1 MNFHAK
7 QKNKHETKK
16 VYLCLWDR
24 MLKTY
29 YHICNQRPP
38 ICLIAKFLVKLRIF
52 KFGTKNALFGFLGS
66 NFEKPLSYLQSVPSN
81 LPYFKV

>member
-1 MNFHAK
+1 MNFDPK
-7 QKNKHETKK
+7 QKNKHEIKK
-16 VYLCLWDR
+16 VCLCLWDR

-38 ICLIAKFLVKLRIF
+38 ICLIAKFR
-52 KFGTKNALFGFLGS
+52 
-66 NFEKPLSYLQSVPSN
+66 EKPLSYLQSVPSN